1 MVEHSSKG
9 SFARRAFLSR
19 LGLGLTGGGV
29 TLGTGTAIAQRPP
42 GGEGGRWQSA
52 RHAQDD
58 WLDQI
63 PGKHRF
69 IFDTTTPTGF
79 GDALT
84 FLNNYIT
91 ANQNAYGVADQD
103 LALVLV
109 ARHLSTLFAY
119 NDTVWAKYG
128 VTITQRTNFND
139 PKTQRPPTLNL
150 FNSPDYGTAL
160 TNRGNTLD
168 SLLKRGIHLAVCQ
181 VSTRGNSAAI
191 AAATGATAEAVYNEL
206 VANLISRNAHIVP
219 AGIVAVN
226 RAQERGY
233 SLVTAG

>member
-1 MVEHSSKG
+1 MSRLDSR
-9 SFARRAFLSR
+9 SRLARRSFFWK
-19 LGLGLTGGGV
+19 LGLGITTGGV
-29 TLGTGTAIAQRPP
+29 ALEPHAAAAQSTSGT
-42 GGEGGRWQSA
+42 EGGRFQPA

-69 IFDTTTPTGF
+69 IFDTTSPEAF

-84 FLNNYIT
+84 FLNNYIN
-91 ANQNAYGVADQD
+91 ANQNAYGVRDGE

-109 ARHLSTLFAY
+109 ARHTSTLFAY
-119 NDTVWAKYG
+119 NDSIWAKYG
-128 VTITQRTNFND
+128 ATITQRTNFND
-139 PKTQRPPTLNL
+139 PKTKRPPTLNL
-150 FNSPDYGTAL
+150 FNSPDYGNLL

-191 AAATGATAEAVYNEL
+191 ATATGSTPEAIYNEL

-233 SLVTAG
+233 SLVTT

>member
-1 MVEHSSKG
+1 MSRHDSANLL
-9 SFARRAFLSR
+9 ARRSFLSK
-19 LGLGLTGGGV
+19 LGLGVTTGGV
-29 TLGTGTAIAQRPP
+29 ALGTADGAAQAQSA
-42 GGEGGRWQSA
+42 GEGGRWQAA

-69 IFDTTTPTGF
+69 IFDSTTPEGF

-91 ANQNAYGVADQD
+91 ANQNAYGVGDGE

-119 NDTVWAKYG
+119 NDSVWGKYG
-128 VTITQRTNFND
+128 ATITQRTNFND
-139 PKTQRPPTLNL
+139 PKTKRPPTINL
-150 FNSPDYGTAL
+150 FNSPDYGTLL

-191 AAATGATAEAVYNEL
+191 AMATGSTPEAIYNEL

-233 SLVTAG
+233 SLVTT